1 MIGTIFSVSSGLAVG
16 PEGPLVHIGAI
27 IGSAFARGASGRHQ
41 WRVMGDSDFRDIV
54 SAGAAAGLASA
65 FGSPIGGVLFSS
77 EEASSFW
84 SHDTTKRALL
94 CSTLAVFVL
103 AALNGSIGKP
113 FGLLQLDFAEEEKH
127 WELFELGPFLL
138 LGILSGILGAMVTL
152 AVSKL
157 ARYRLSSKFG
167 RVSEATAVTFM
178 ICLTQILLS
187 ILLG

>member
-1 MIGTIFSVSSGLAVG
+1 MTWLDG
-16 PEGPLVHIGAI
+16 
-27 IGSAFARGASGRHQ
+27 
-41 WRVMGDSDFRDIV
+41 
-54 SAGAAAGLASA
+54 GAAAGLASA

-187 ILLG
+187 ILLGRCVQYDDEDDHRAALYPPRCPDVDLSGLGPERKEKRGGYS